1 MKTIMTTG
9 KGGMGRNTLLANLLI
24 HHSLPDM
31 CKAIRHNQKP
41 ADLVSRRKG

>member
-24 HHSLPDM
+24 HHSLPDLW
-31 CKAIRHNQKP
+31 KAIRHIQKP
-41 ADLVSRRKG
+41 SDPVSRRKG